1 MSKSINLIQHKL
13 FQKQCDLL
21 LEDQNVRFAGFLDHM
36 GNLMA
41 GKFKDG
47 VVPLHD
53 ELERQKLYLE
63 IVLRERTL
71 QDFDYD
77 LGSVDF
83 SVSRRAKIAMF
94 TFQFS
99 DHILFVSTEINVNL
113 DKTAQKIR
121 SVCEI

>member
-1 MSKSINLIQHKL
+1 MLKSINLTEHNL

-21 LEDQNVRFAGFLDHM
+21 LEDPEIRFAGFLDNM

-41 GKFKDG
+41 GRFKDG
-47 VVPLHD
+47 IIPLHD

-71 QDFDYD
+71 QEFDYD

-83 SVSRRAKIAMF
+83 TVSRRSKVTMF
-94 TFQFS
+94 TFQFK
-99 DHILFVSTEINVNL
+99 DHVIFVSTEIKVDL
-113 DKTAQKIR
+113 DKTAHRIR
-121 SVCEI
+121 SVCGI

>member
-21 LEDQNVRFAGFLDHM
+21 LEDPLVRFAGFLDNM
-36 GNLMA
+36 GNLIA
-41 GKFKDG
+41 GRFKDG
-47 VVPLHD
+47 ITPLND

-63 IVLRERTL
+63 IVLREKTL
-71 QDFDYD
+71 KEFNYD

-83 SVSRRAKIAMF
+83 TVSRRAKITMF
-94 TFQFS
+94 TFQF
-99 DHILFVSTEINVNL
+99 DDNILFVSTENTLDL

-121 SVCEI
+121 NICGI